1 MQNKI
6 NNKYLQR
13 MNKEDSITD
22 SDLEF
27 EKIEDEKKAKI
38 CQFIVD
44 GSDFW
49 PSTKSVEELPSAL
62 YKIRKDYSKGLFL
75 RKTDMLL
82 NNLVKI
88 DSSSIFQDLLSDIQK
103 FWESRK
109 EYEKRGRIYKRNVLL
124 YSIPGMGKTSIIN
137 LLIDDVIKKRN
148 GLVISLGEATD
159 IFNFSEAITYIRN
172 TSPKKPIITV
182 IEDIDKYVG
191 GSGDGSLESELLSIL
206 DGINTFDNMVIIAT
220 TNYPELLNDR
230 FINRPSRF
238 SRLIEYKPL
247 NSDLL
252 FCSRTGK
259 KLSQPYVSYIME
271 KILLVA
277 GLRKEKNG
285 AHMLRHSFG
294 TKLYN
299 QSHDLILVQEA
310 LGHSDINTSR
320 IYTHFDKNRL
330 KKSADIFDK

>member
-75 RKTDMLL
+75 RKIDMLL

-247 NSDLL
+247 NSDARKEFL
-252 FCSRTGK
+252 
-259 KLSQPYVSYIME
+259 E
-271 KILLVA
+271 KINL
-277 GLRKEKNG
+277 KEDLENINIDEWVKK
-285 AHMLRHSFG
+285 
-294 TKLYN
+294 TKDFTTDMIKELCN
-299 QSHDLILVQEA
+299 CIFIDNMKEDEA
-310 LGHSDINTSR
+310 FKAIDKMREKKVLKCNDESSKSLGFN
-320 IYTHFDKNRL
+320 
-330 KKSADIFDK
+330 